1 MKFTEQEIGDVVQA
15 QRARGG
21 DKAAVFHHFGEHQ
34 QLVEICLRHQPTPAK
49 KTQQLSHQQDNVSHF
64 CRLIPPWPAA

>member
-1 MKFTEQEIGDVVQA
+1 LRLTVVLGRPSAREAAMKFTEQEIGDVVQA

-49 KTQQLSHQQDNVSHF
+49 KT
-64 CRLIPPWPAA
+64 R